1 MTWWKDSWC
10 APHMGSP
17 QKLFLKSLTPKKK
30 KKNLI
35 FLDNS
40 ETAMLMLKSLQ
51 WTLRE
56 CQRKKKKKKRNTW
69 FWQTFLSPEEA
80 GLSAIWSAAMFCLSF
95 SPVHLPVGRIGPGWQ
110 QIAATPA
117 LQLSWDSEPYS
128 LRAEVIPPTCV
139 HLQPLLLTFLNS
151 IYSSN

>member
-1 MTWWKDSWC
+1 MD
-10 APHMGSP
+10 P
-17 QKLFLKSLTPKKK
+17 QENARDKKK
-30 KKNLI
+30 KKV
-35 FLDNS
+35 
-40 ETAMLMLKSLQ
+40 
-51 WTLRE
+51 
-56 CQRKKKKKKRNTW
+56 KKNTW

-95 SPVHLPVGRIGPGWQ
+95 APVHLPVGRTGPGWQ

-139 HLQPLLLTFLNS
+139 RLRPLLLTFLNS
-151 IYSSN
+151 AYSSN